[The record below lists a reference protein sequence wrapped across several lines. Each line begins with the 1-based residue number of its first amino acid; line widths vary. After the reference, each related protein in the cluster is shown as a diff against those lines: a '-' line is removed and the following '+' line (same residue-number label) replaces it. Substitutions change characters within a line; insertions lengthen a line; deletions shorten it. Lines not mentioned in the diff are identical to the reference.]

1 MENACVNDKTAAV
14 PLIVKR
20 LGRMAYEAVFQKM
33 REFTVC
39 RNRQTPDEIWVVEH
53 EPVFTLGQAADMSH
67 ILNAHQLPVVQ
78 TDRGGEVTTPVCLDN
93 R

>member
-39 RNRQTPDEIWVVEH
+39 
-53 EPVFTLGQAADMSH
+53 L
-67 ILNAHQLPVVQ
+67 
-78 TDRGGEVTTPVCLDN
+78 
-93 R
+93 

>member
-33 REFTVC
+33 QRVY
-39 RNRQTPDEIWVVEH
+39 RV
-53 EPVFTLGQAADMSH
+53 S
-67 ILNAHQLPVVQ
+67 
-78 TDRGGEVTTPVCLDN
+78 
-93 R
+93 